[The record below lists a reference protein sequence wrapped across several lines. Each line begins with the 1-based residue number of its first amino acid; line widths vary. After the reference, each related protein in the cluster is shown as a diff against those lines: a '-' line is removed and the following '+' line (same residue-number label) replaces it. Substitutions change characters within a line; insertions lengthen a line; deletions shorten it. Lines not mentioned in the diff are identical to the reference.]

1 MMEMAIYFVFLFY
14 QCDEVKRKVIL
25 RNIFLIDFVS
35 EYTISIR
42 NDSVYFNLYSSSVYY
57 QYVFRLKNL
66 NKKKRK
72 YVTSFQEDRIRYF
85 IILVDLYDSSSYLKY
100 SFDIL
105 SKFLLT
111 SSKKEANDLFHQLL

>member
-1 MMEMAIYFVFLFY
+1 MMDMAIYFIFLFY
-14 QCDEVKRKVIL
+14 QCDEVNRRIIL
-25 RNIFLIDFVS
+25 RNMFLISFVS

-42 NDSVYFNLYSSSVYY
+42 NDSIYFNLYSNSVYY
-57 QYVFRLKNL
+57 QYVFRLKKL
-66 NKKKRK
+66 SKKNGK
-72 YVTSFQEDRIRYF
+72 YVASFKEDRIRCF

-111 SSKKEANDLFHQLL
+111 SSKKEANDLFHRLL

>member
-1 MMEMAIYFVFLFY
+1 MMDMAIYFIFLFY

-25 RNIFLIDFVS
+25 RNMFLISFVS

-42 NDSVYFNLYSSSVYY
+42 NDSIYFNLYSNSVYY
-57 QYVFRLKNL
+57 QYVFRLKKL
-66 NKKKRK
+66 SKKNRK
-72 YVTSFQEDRIRYF
+72 YVTSFQEDRIRCF

-111 SSKKEANDLFHQLL
+111 SSKKEANDLFHRLL

>member
-1 MMEMAIYFVFLFY
+1 MAFLFY

-25 RNIFLIDFVS
+25 RNMFLIRFVS

-42 NDSVYFNLYSSSVYY
+42 NDSIYFNLYSNSVYY
-57 QYVFRLKNL
+57 QYVFRLKKL
-66 NKKKRK
+66 SKKNRK
-72 YVTSFQEDRIRYF
+72 YVTSFQEDRIRCF
-85 IILVDLYDSSSYLKY
+85 IILVDLYDSSSCLKY

-111 SSKKEANDLFHQLL
+111 SSKKEANDLFRRLL